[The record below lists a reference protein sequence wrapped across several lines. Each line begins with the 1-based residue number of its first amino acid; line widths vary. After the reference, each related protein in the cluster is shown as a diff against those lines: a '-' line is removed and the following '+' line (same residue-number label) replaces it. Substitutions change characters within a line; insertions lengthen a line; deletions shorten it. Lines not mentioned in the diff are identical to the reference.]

1 MLRNPNHQKISLT
14 NLCNKKCKI
23 TPNWRD
29 NIRGH
34 HLNRSLFK
42 NKKLSMTT
50 QNPRYPLKLNS
61 RWIPRIVR
69 NPMRSSIRISKTMIP
84 ILPQG
89 DSSNDLK
96 YQKIFKMTNLTRNK
110 NKLILMPILVLLRLI
125 SLLKY
130 KMKRI
135 VSSILLVFLNL
146 KEVIDRIYY
155 WVIFSSSNNSNV
167 E

>member
-1 MLRNPNHQKISLT
+1 MLRNPNHQKISLI

-29 NIRGH
+29 NTRGH
-34 HLNRSLFK
+34 HLNHSLFR
-42 NKKLSMTT
+42 NKKLTMMT

-69 NPMRSSIRISKTMIP
+69 NLMRSFIRISKTTIL
-84 ILPQG
+84 ILPREV
-89 DSSNDLK
+89 SSNDLK
-96 YQKIFKMTNLTRNK
+96 YLKIFKMINLTRNK
-110 NKLILMPILVLLRLI
+110 NKMILMPILVLLRLI

-135 VSSILLVFLNL
+135 LSSILLVFLNL
-146 KEVIDRIYY
+146 KEVKDRIYY